1 MHGQTS
7 NQDAIATAGGFADP
21 VFDSQAVF
29 SAIMNVFARPGTV
42 ADLGCRATAPAPLAP
57 ASAACL
63 AALADF
69 DTPVWLDTVLGDA
82 PGLGAWI
89 SFQTGSPLT
98 NKPDDASFA
107 ILADGAALLDLERF
121 AIGTPSYPDRSATL
135 IVQLEALEGGAPL
148 VLSGP
153 GIETTSTLAPRGLPQ
168 GFAALWAKNNALFP
182 LGIDL
187 LLVDGSRVLALPR
200 TTRIREG

>member
-1 MHGQTS
+1 MHGPIS
-7 NQDAIATAGGFADP
+7 NHDAISTAGGFADP

-42 ADLGCRATAPAPLAP
+42 ADLGSRAMAPAPLAP

-69 DTPVWLDTVLGDA
+69 DTPVWLDVALGDA
-82 PGLGAWI
+82 PGLGAWV

-98 NKPDDASFA
+98 DKAGYACFA
-107 ILADGAALLDLERF
+107 VLSDGAALLDLDRF

-148 VLSGP
+148 FLSGP
-153 GIETTSTLAPRGLPQ
+153 GIETTSTVAPRGLPQ

-182 LGIDL
+182 LGVDL
-187 LLVDGSRVLALPR
+187 LLVAGSRALALPR
-200 TTRIREG
+200 TTRIQEG